1 MCLCSFHHFLN
12 LFFLFLFRLD
22 RIFQVHDMIINFSFC
37 FFFSFSRSH
46 GLSTPGNDAYH
57 RWISSLKHLSLCK
70 DCFEGVGFLV
80 QSCLGHFC
88 PKRGLW
94 LKSISEK
101 WAILVNVPQ
110 GINQGDFKISR
121 SWDFVWFKGFGR
133 LEAVASLDAYQITK
147 YQFPSKTHHFFVA

>member
-1 MCLCSFHHFLN
+1 M
-12 LFFLFLFRLD
+12 
-22 RIFQVHDMIINFSFC
+22 RI
-37 FFFSFSRSH
+37 
-46 GLSTPGNDAYH
+46 
-57 RWISSLKHLSLCK
+57 
-70 DCFEGVGFLV
+70 CFEGVGLLV

-88 PKRGLW
+88 PKRGSW

-101 WAILVNVPQ
+101 LAILVNVPQ

-121 SWDFVWFKGFGR
+121 SWDFVWFKVFGG